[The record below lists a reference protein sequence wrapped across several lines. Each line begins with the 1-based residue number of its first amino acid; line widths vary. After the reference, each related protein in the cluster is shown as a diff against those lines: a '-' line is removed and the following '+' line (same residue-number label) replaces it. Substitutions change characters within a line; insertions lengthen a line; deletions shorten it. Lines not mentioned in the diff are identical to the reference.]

1 MKLFAKWLKHRLQLV
16 ISGLSTKSTP
26 LDFYGEAVKSMA
38 GRWHGE
44 MPPLTTYHALFDV
57 LRQRE
62 FVGNFLELGG
72 GYSTVLARTLFD
84 DEKVNITSVD
94 FYPAKYLQI
103 LNSKKNSQNFL
114 KNIDSINKVTVSF
127 DEVEKALVEVI
138 DRLLSFD
145 LLSLR
150 ESILKFVS
158 AGSSADEIGA
168 LIDKKDRQGIYREI
182 TEHMGFINEI
192 PFYENSDAMS
202 GEGACRHIAN
212 SGIAIDAVFLD
223 CGEASSLAEFVALE
237 GSLKSGSYVL
247 LHDIY
252 FPKSIKNFL
261 LAALFTLSPE
271 WEVIYQ
277 DKVSEQGGVVAVKL

>member
-1 MKLFAKWLKHRLQLV
+1 MKLFAKWLKHRFQLAM
-16 ISGLSTKSTP
+16 SSLSAKSTP
-26 LDFYGEAVKSMA
+26 LDFYGEAVKSIV

-44 MPPLTTYHALFDV
+44 MQPLTTYYALFDV
-57 LRQRE
+57 LRQRG
-62 FVGNFLELGG
+62 FLGNFLELGG
-72 GYSTVLARTLFD
+72 GYSTVLARELFD
-84 DEKVNITSVD
+84 EEKVDITSVD
-94 FYPAKYLQI
+94 FYPEKYLRI

-114 KNIDSINKVTVSF
+114 SNINSIKELTVSF

-138 DRLLSFD
+138 DRLFSFD
-145 LLSLR
+145 IKSLN

-158 AGSSADEIGA
+158 AGSSSDKISA

-182 TEHMGFINEI
+182 TEHAGFTSEI
-192 PFYENSDAMS
+192 PFYANFGAVS
-202 GEGACRHIAN
+202 GEGACRSIAR
-212 SGIAIDAVFLD
+212 SGISIDAVFLD

-261 LAALFTLSPE
+261 LATLLTLSPE
-271 WEVIYQ
+271 WDVIYQ
-277 DKVSEQGGVVAVKL
+277 DKVSEQGGIVAMKL

>member
-103 LNSKKNSQNFL
+103 LNYLHYLHSLNS
-114 KNIDSINKVTVSF
+114 
-127 DEVEKALVEVI
+127 
-138 DRLLSFD
+138 
-145 LLSLR
+145 
-150 ESILKFVS
+150 
-158 AGSSADEIGA
+158 
-168 LIDKKDRQGIYREI
+168 
-182 TEHMGFINEI
+182 
-192 PFYENSDAMS
+192 
-202 GEGACRHIAN
+202 
-212 SGIAIDAVFLD
+212 
-223 CGEASSLAEFVALE
+223 
-237 GSLKSGSYVL
+237 
-247 LHDIY
+247 
-252 FPKSIKNFL
+252 
-261 LAALFTLSPE
+261 
-271 WEVIYQ
+271 
-277 DKVSEQGGVVAVKL
+277 

>member
-158 AGSSADEIGA
+158 ADSSADEISA

-182 TEHMGFINEI
+182 TEHMGFVNEI